1 MSFEI
6 PLPTFRA
13 EDEFQRGLYS
23 YLYQTVQ
30 QLNWAMKHIQREA
43 DGGELSFGRAGVTG
57 SVSGQKDTQS
67 QVRDLILKSA
77 DIVEAFSAAVS
88 RRFQGQYTARSE
100 FGDYREQTELWI
112 RETDKRIE
120 QNFTNLQ
127 SITGTVE
134 GMWDRMAVTDAYVR
148 SGLIGEEPDGT
159 PVYGL
164 EIGQT
169 NQLEDREVFRKYA
182 RFTSSRL
189 SFYDRNDTEVAY
201 ISDFRLYITNVQ
213 VTGNL
218 ILGNFEV
225 DTTEGLA
232 FRWIGGA

>member
-1 MSFEI
+1 MSYEI
-6 PLPTFRA
+6 PLPNFQP
-13 EDEFQRGLYS
+13 ENEFQRGLYA

-30 QLNWAMKHIQREA
+30 QLNWAMKHIQTE
-43 DGGELSFGRAGVTG
+43 SFAETVNSGAGRTG
-57 SVSGQKDTQS
+57 SGKTEGDTQNRI
-67 QVRDLILKSA
+67 RDLILKSA
-77 DIVEAFSAAVS
+77 DIVESFSAAVS
-88 RRFQGQYTARSE
+88 NRFRGQYTARSE
-100 FGDYREQTELWI
+100 FGDYREETELWLQ
-112 RETDKRIE
+112 ETDKRIQ
-120 QNFTNLQ
+120 QNYSSLR

-134 GMWDRMAVTDAYVR
+134 GLYDRMAVTDAYVR
-148 SGLIGEEPDGT
+148 TGLIGEEADGT

-164 EIGQT
+164 EIGQSD
-169 NQLEDREVFRKYA
+169 QLEGREVFRKYA

-225 DTTEGLA
+225 DTSEGLA
-232 FRWIGGA
+232 FRWIGGG